1 MGEPWEYAILAEVQE
16 LLKGSCGEESV
27 LKLISFTKYPNCGVM
42 VTPYYVNGTL
52 LSLCAQ
58 AKPLLATRAVSMK
71 PFILFFAAQL
81 TALLV
86 ELHSKDIIHG
96 DFKPDNVMLLPI
108 DSFDSAFGEKGKI
121 QGVCL
126 IDWGRSI
133 NCGVYSGTFKGKCY
147 TSGFM
152 CGEMVNHSA
161 VSTDTTLSSVT
172 FPRHFDRR

>member
-1 MGEPWEYAILAEVQE
+1 MQMDEMDIETDSKDTSNFQILDFKFIIFVEFLPKMSVSVQGHEFKHIKMVGEGNFAKVYRYESATGGDVAVKVQKESEPWEYAILAEVQE
-16 LLKGSCGEESV
+16 LMKGTCAEESV

-86 ELHSKDIIHG
+86 E
-96 DFKPDNVMLLPI
+96 V
-108 DSFDSAFGEKGKI
+108 A
-121 QGVCL
+121 
-126 IDWGRSI
+126 
-133 NCGVYSGTFKGKCY
+133 
-147 TSGFM
+147 
-152 CGEMVNHSA
+152 
-161 VSTDTTLSSVT
+161 
-172 FPRHFDRR
+172 